1 MDKSGRETI
10 IVGVVVIVAFAV
22 VLWTVFFLRGYL
34 SRQDEEFYSAAY
46 EQVGLLKEGDNIT
59 VAGVPVGRVQSIALE
74 GRKAV
79 VLFTVNGAIE
89 LNENSVALIDASDV
103 FGEAYVQLEI
113 GRGAPLPPG
122 ARIGGDLAPG
132 LRDLIKEG
140 VEVAR
145 HTNVLL
151 NDARTLVNRI
161 DTLMGPGGTFHRT
174 LANVERLTENGLE
187 FSLRLDNYGRLL
199 EETLAS
205 LDSAAVRIRRA
216 VDENQDDL
224 SSVLSGLESASA
236 RLDTMLV
243 EVDNGRGTLG
253 RLLKDERLYEDLR
266 ATTLEARNLLRE
278 FREQPE
284 KFINIS
290 PF

>member
-1 MDKSGRETI
+1 MDSRRET
-10 IVGVVVIVAFAV
+10 VVVGLVVLVAFAV

-34 SRQDEEFYSAAY
+34 SRQDQEFYSAAY
-46 EQVGLLKEGDNIT
+46 EQVGLLMVGDNVT

-79 VLFTVNGAIE
+79 VHFTVNGGIE
-89 LNENSVALIDASDV
+89 LNDNSVALIDASDV
-103 FGEAYVQLEI
+103 FGEAYVQLELNE
-113 GRGAPLPPG
+113 GQPVEPG
-122 ARIGGDLAPG
+122 ARIGGDMAPG

-140 VEVAR
+140 VDVAR
-145 HTNVLL
+145 NTNILL
-151 NDARTLVNRI
+151 DDARTLVNRI
-161 DTLMGPGGTFHRT
+161 DTLMGPGSTFHRT
-174 LANVERLTENGLE
+174 LGNVERITESGLE
-187 FSLRLDNYGRLL
+187 FSSRFDNYGRLL

-224 SSVLSGLESASA
+224 SSVLAGLENASS

-243 EVDNGRGTLG
+243 EIEDGRGTLG
-253 RLLKDERLYEDLR
+253 RMLNDERLYEDLR

-278 FREQPE
+278 FREQPD
-284 KFINIS
+284 KFINLS